1 MQVNY
6 EKSEEFISDESFVSW
21 CYKTDEKNVA
31 LWDTWLQLN
40 PGKRSIV
47 EEATQLLTLISQ
59 KEKPVSQK
67 QLSEAEQQLLLAIHS
82 EDKVVNIK
90 RNRVWYVAA
99 AAVIAALLI
108 TAGLYYFSASN
119 KEIQLATQYGQVKHE
134 RLPDGTEVVLN
145 ANSKVSYGKW
155 KEGTT
160 REVWING
167 EALFHVKKTPE
178 HSKFIV
184 HTNAFDIEVT
194 GTIFN
199 VINTT
204 GKSNIILQEGSVKI
218 HRTGVEDIIM
228 KPGDFVEVADDHI
241 QKKTVTKQDY
251 LAWTENK
258 LVFDNTSLQEIA
270 TIIHNHYGVEVK
282 LSGKDVANKTITGI
296 MPNDNLDVLLKAL
309 ETALDCNIQRMNNHI
324 LISSK

>member
-1 MQVNY
+1 MQVKY
-6 EKSEEFISDESFVSW
+6 EKSEDFISDESFVSW
-21 CYKTDEKNVA
+21 FYKTDERNVA
-31 LWDTWLQLN
+31 QWDAWLKSN
-40 PGKRSIV
+40 PEKQAIV
-47 EEATQLLTLISQ
+47 DEATHFLTLIRL

-67 QLSEAEQQLLLAIHS
+67 QLSDAEEQLLLAINP
-82 EDKVVNIK
+82 DAKVINIK
-90 RNRVWYVAA
+90 RNRIWYIAA
-99 AAVIAALLI
+99 AAVIVALII
-108 TAGLYYFSASN
+108 TATLNYFPASN
-119 KEIQLATQYGQVKHE
+119 KQIQLATQYGQIKHE

-155 KEGTT
+155 DKGTP

-194 GTIFN
+194 GTTFN
-199 VINTT
+199 VINTP

-218 HRTGVEDIIM
+218 HRTGVADIFM
-228 KPGDFVEVADDHI
+228 KPGDFVEVADDQIH
-241 QKKTVTKQDY
+241 QKTVTRQDY

-258 LVFDNTSLQEIA
+258 LVFDNTSVQEIA

-309 ETALDCNIQRMNNHI
+309 ETALDCNIQHTNNQI
-324 LISSK
+324 MINSK

>member
-6 EKSEEFISDESFVSW
+6 EKSEDFISDESFVSW
-21 CYKTDEKNVA
+21 FYKTDEKNVA
-31 LWDTWLQLN
+31 QWDAWLQSN

-47 EEATQLLTLISQ
+47 DEATQLLTLISL

-67 QLSEAEQQLLLAIHS
+67 QLSEAEQELLLAIHS
-82 EDKVVNIK
+82 EAKVVNIK
-90 RNRVWYVAA
+90 RNRIWYVAA

-108 TAGLYYFSASN
+108 TGGLYYFFPSN
-119 KEIQLATQYGQVKHE
+119 KEVQLATQYGQVKHE

-155 KEGTT
+155 KEGTA

-194 GTIFN
+194 GTTFN
-199 VINTT
+199 VINTP

-218 HRTGVEDIIM
+218 HRTGVEDIVM
-228 KPGDFVEVADDHI
+228 KPGDFVEVADEHI

-296 MPNDNLDVLLKAL
+296 MSNDNLDVLLKAL
-309 ETALDCNIQRMNNHI
+309 EAALDCNIQRMNNYI